1 MNTYS
6 SAKDVWAR
14 YSNQSAENEGES
26 GGASSPAAAG
36 AAVEIMI
43 MGFD

>member
-26 GGASSPAAAG
+26 SGASSPAAA
-36 AAVEIMI
+36 VELMI